1 MMRYYKNGN
10 NVIATVGTLDCTEIT
25 AEEYETEK
33 ENARKRAE
41 EQTVIAERTRPLTA
55 EEVTAM
61 LIRQQINS
69 LTVDDNTALRMVEFY
84 PEWATGTDY
93 AAGFKVQHGGTLYKC
108 LQAHTA
114 QADWT
119 PDAAPSL
126 WAKVLIPDPDVIP
139 EWEQPDSTNPYS
151 KGDKVTHNG
160 KTWTSTV
167 DNNVWEPGVYG
178 WTEAE

>member
-1 MMRYYKNGN
+1 MRKYING
-10 NVIATVGTLDCTEIT
+10 
-25 AEEYETEK
+25 EY
-33 ENARKRAE
+33 
-41 EQTVIAERTRPLTA
+41 IDLTA
-55 EEVTAM
+55 EEIAAM
-61 LIRQQINS
+61 QAEQTKCELMDKSRPLTESEVSRLLIAQQINT

-84 PEWATGTDY
+84 PEWTTDTDY
-93 AAGFKVQHGGTLYKC
+93 AAGFKVQYGGKLYKC
-108 LQAHTA
+108 LQDHTA

-139 EWEQPDSTNPYS
+139 AWEQPDATNAYMQ
-151 KGDKVTHNG
+151 GDKVTHNG

-178 WTEAE
+178 WVEAE